1 MRACK
6 TCFVSFLIIVC
17 ASVPA
22 FAQSGSTAYDFLNIP
37 TSSYVM
43 GMGGTNVSSLQS
55 DINLADQNPSL
66 LGPENDKELKVGYM
80 LYYGSS
86 NFAGARFAMAAG
98 EHGAWAAGVRYLNH
112 GAFSGY
118 DDEGISTGDFTVQDI
133 VFEGT
138 YSHDITYSLR
148 GGINVKFVYS
158 GYEQYT
164 ALALAADLG
173 LSYYDEF
180 HDFSLGVVLKNM
192 GGQIKRFEDSYNR
205 LPFDVELGI
214 TKGLGRLFS
223 FSITA
228 NNLVRWKIPYYRHS
242 DDQEIEL
249 KDPGFFQNFFRHLI
263 FGVEY
268 QPTESFYAVLA
279 YNYKT
284 RSDMASFQRNFLSGF
299 SIGAGFRVKAY
310 SVDLS
315 YALPH
320 KGASTLL
327 INLGL
332 DISDFL

>member
-1 MRACK
+1 MASL
-6 TCFVSFLIIVC
+6 TPVSII
-17 ASVPA
+17 
-22 FAQSGSTAYDFLNIP
+22 AQSGSTAYDFLNIP
-37 TSSYVM
+37 SSSYVM

-66 LGPENDKELKVGYM
+66 IGPENDKELRVGYM

-86 NFAGARFAMAAG
+86 NFGGARFSMAAG
-98 EHGAWAAGVRYLNH
+98 EHAVWAAGVRYLNY
-112 GAFSGY
+112 GSFSGY
-118 DDEGISTGDFTVQDI
+118 DSEGVSSGDFTVQDI

-173 LSYYDEF
+173 ISYYDEDY
-180 HDFSLGVVLKNM
+180 DFSLGFVLKNM
-192 GGQIKRFEDSYNR
+192 GGQIKRFEDTYNR
-205 LPFDVELGI
+205 LPFDIELGI
-214 TKGLGRLFS
+214 TKGFARQFS

-242 DDQEIEL
+242 EDHNIEF
-249 KDPGFFQNFFRHLI
+249 KNSSFFQNFFRHLI
-263 FGVEY
+263 FGIEY
-268 QPTESFYAVLA
+268 QPTQSFYAVLA

-284 RSDMASFQRNFLSGF
+284 RSDMTTYQRNFLSGF

-310 SVDLS
+310 SIDLS

-327 INLGL
+327 LNLGL
-332 DISDFL
+332 DISEL

>member
-1 MRACK
+1 MSPGYYFFFIL
-6 TCFVSFLIIVC
+6 TFLG
-17 ASVPA
+17 SGLT

-37 TSSYVM
+37 SSSYVM
-43 GMGGTNVSSLQS
+43 GMGGSNVSSLQQ

-98 EHGAWAAGVRYLNH
+98 EHGAWAAGIRYLNY
-112 GAFSGY
+112 GTFSGY
-118 DDEGISTGDFTVQDI
+118 DVEGIYTGDFTVQDV

-138 YSHDITYSLR
+138 FSHDITYSLR

-158 GYEQYT
+158 GYEQYS

-173 LSYYDEF
+173 LSYYDDN
-180 HDFSLGVVLKNM
+180 HDFSLGLVLKNM
-192 GGQIKRFEDSYNR
+192 GGQIKRFEETYNR
-205 LPFDVELGI
+205 LPFDIELGI
-214 TKGLGRLFS
+214 TKGIGKQFS

-228 NNLVRWKIPYYRHS
+228 NNLVRWKIPYYHHS
-242 DDQEIEL
+242 DGEEILL
-249 KDPGFFQNFFRHLI
+249 KDRGFLQNFFRHLI
-263 FGVEY
+263 FGVDY
-268 QPTESFYAVLA
+268 QPTQSFYAVLA

-284 RSDMASFQRNFLSGF
+284 RSDMASYQRSFLSGF
-299 SIGAGFRVKAY
+299 SIGAGFRVKSY
-310 SVDLS
+310 SIDLA

-327 INLGL
+327 LNLGL